1 MRCLRPALFVLLAAI
16 TSLAVAGEPSPYDRV
31 TEIIATH
38 RPAEELL
45 PVLMPLAGSD
55 VSVQAY
61 HGQLII
67 GGPAARV
74 EEMLAVL
81 ADLDRPSRNLRIS
94 VRRLDAAAQRRQEV
108 QVRVQDGRASVGID
122 DRATRSAAAGV
133 QQLVMLEGEAARLS
147 LDSEIPVLGTAPSG
161 ATTTGFLPLGN
172 ALELRPTLAGERVR
186 LEIRRRDAQAANGA
200 INAQTVQSVLLLEP
214 GVWTEL
220 GAVAGQPG
228 GASRWEVMVE
238 DATRPE

>member
-1 MRCLRPALFVLLAAI
+1 MARRLRFFLGLLLVAAMSPA
-16 TSLAVAGEPSPYDRV
+16 SAGDPSPYDRV
-31 TEIIATH
+31 TEIIATQ

-45 PVLMPLAGSD
+45 PVLLPLAGGD

-74 EEMLAVL
+74 EEMLAVIEG
-81 ADLDRPSRNLRIS
+81 LDRPARNLRIS
-94 VRRLDAAAQRRQEV
+94 VRRLDATAERRQELR
-108 QVRVQDGRASVGID
+108 VRVQEDRAAVGID
-122 DRATRSAAAGV
+122 ARATRSAAAGV
-133 QQLVMLEGEAARLS
+133 QQLVVLEGESARLS

-161 ATTTGFLPLGN
+161 ATTTDFLPLGN

-186 LEIRRRDAQAANGA
+186 LEIRRRDAQQASGA
-200 INAQTVQSVLLLEP
+200 INAQTVQSVVLLDP

-220 GAVAGQPG
+220 GAVAGYPA

-238 DATRPE
+238 QASP

>member
-1 MRCLRPALFVLLAAI
+1 MRWSGFFLGLLLAAAM
-16 TSLAVAGEPSPYDRV
+16 SPASAGDPSSYERV
-31 TEIIATH
+31 TEIIATR

-45 PVLMPLAGSD
+45 AVLLPLAGSD

-74 EEMLAVL
+74 EQMLAVL
-81 ADLDRPSRNLRIS
+81 ADLDRPARNLRIS
-94 VRRLDAAAQRRQEV
+94 VRRLDAAAERRQDV
-108 QVRVQDGRASVGID
+108 QVRVQDGRATVAVD

-147 LDSEIPVLGTAPSG
+147 LDTEIPVLGTAPSG
-161 ATTTGFLPLGN
+161 ATTHGFLPLGN

-220 GAVAGQPG
+220 GAVAGYPG
-228 GASRWEVMVE
+228 GTSRWEVMVE
-238 DATRPE
+238 QAAP